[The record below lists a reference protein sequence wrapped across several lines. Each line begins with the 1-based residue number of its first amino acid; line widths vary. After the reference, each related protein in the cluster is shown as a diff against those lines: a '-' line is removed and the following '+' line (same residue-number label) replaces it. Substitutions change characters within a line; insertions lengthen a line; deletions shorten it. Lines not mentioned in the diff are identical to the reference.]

1 MFNNKKNSIGYIS
14 IVLILLCGSLRGTAQ
29 VNYGENPE
37 KCKQKLSIMTTYYK
51 QKAYLSAAPSWRYII
66 ENCPESSKNTYII
79 GSKIMEQYIK
89 EADSPELKYL
99 YVDSL
104 LMNQDLRIKYFP
116 NQKPN
121 KQKAKKAIYL
131 LKYRLKEEYQTAF
144 QLLDSA
150 FTNGPNELSAY
161 DFQMYLYC
169 YKLMIKS
176 KVRQC
181 DQMLETYLT
190 INQLLEQR
198 EQAGKKIKNNTK
210 NKITEYAEICMDCD
224 LLDSLYFSNYE
235 KRKNDTTWLDNG
247 ILLFKRK
254 QCNSSTTF
262 LTLLE
267 TRYLSKPNAKTASTL
282 GMYFLNIQD
291 YDKANSYFSDAIE
304 LEKDSTKLAVH
315 HVNKSKYFIV
325 TKDYRQAFNE
335 SKKAIREDKSVPGA
349 YLTAGDAIAYSASQ
363 CKSLTFGGKETYW
376 LAVDYYGQVLRLSD
390 DEKEKARAKQKIA
403 KFKKFFPEKGDLFM
417 KSLEEGD
424 SYKVGCFLN
433 EKTKIRSL
441 K

>member
-1 MFNNKKNSIGYIS
+1 MLNDQKNNIRFIS
-14 IVLILLCGSLRGTAQ
+14 IAVIILCSSLTGTAQ

-89 EADSPELKYL
+89 EADSVELKSL

-131 LKYRLKEEYQTAF
+131 LKYRLKEEYKTAF

-150 FTNGPNELSAY
+150 FSNGPTELSAY
-161 DFQMYLYC
+161 DFQMYMYC

-176 KVRQC
+176 KVRRC
-181 DQMLETYLT
+181 DQMLETYLA
-190 INQLLEQR
+190 INQILEHR
-198 EQAGKKIKNNTK
+198 EQSGKRIKKKTK
-210 NKITEYAEICMDCD
+210 NQITEYAEICMDCD
-224 LLDSLYFSNYE
+224 LLDSLYLSNFE
-235 KRKNDTTWLDNG
+235 KRKADTIWLDNG

-254 QCNSSTTF
+254 KCNSSTTF

-282 GMYFLNIQD
+282 GKYFLNVQD
-291 YDKANSYFSDAIE
+291 FEKANSYFSDAIE
-304 LEKDSTKLAVH
+304 LEKDSSKLAIH

-325 TKDYRQAFNE
+325 SKNYRQAFQE
-335 SKKAIREDKSVPGA
+335 SKKAIGYEQSVSEA
-349 YLTAGDAIAYSASQ
+349 YLTAGDAIAYSANQ
-363 CKSLTFGGKETYW
+363 CKSLTFGGKEMYW
-376 LAVDYYGQVLRLSD
+376 LAVDYYRQVLRLSD
-390 DEKEKARAKQKIA
+390 NEKEKLRAKNKIA
-403 KFKKFFPEKGDLFM
+403 KFKKFFPEKGDLFL
-417 KSLEEGD
+417 KSLGEGD
-424 SYKVGCFLN
+424 TYNIGCFIN